1 MAKKTFFL
9 AAIAICLLMVATGYK
24 TRSSAAPEIGKEAP
38 DVAYDPVDTAIS
50 RFEREGKYVL
60 LSFWSASDASSR
72 KAVNDYT
79 AWLNANP
86 AYDARIELVAVN
98 FDNEK
103 PLYQEIV
110 RIDSLRVREQFNVPQ
125 AQGRV
130 IKSRYDFNDV
140 YGSVLIAPD
149 GKIKDYNPA
158 PQQLPA
164 LVGMAGN

>member
-9 AAIAICLLMVATGYK
+9 AAIVVCLLMVVTGYR
-24 TRSSAAPEIGKEAP
+24 TQSSTAPSIGKNAPE
-38 DVAYDPVDTAIS
+38 VAYDPVDTAIKQ
-50 RFEREGKYVL
+50 FEKEGKYVL

-86 AYDARIELVAVN
+86 AYDARIEFIAVN
-98 FDNEK
+98 FDKEK

-110 RIDSLRVREQFNVPQ
+110 RIDSLREREQFNVPQ
-125 AQGRV
+125 EQGEV
-130 IKSRYDFNDV
+130 IKSRYDFNEV

-149 GKIKDYNPA
+149 GKIRDYNPA
-158 PQQLPA
+158 PGQLPS
-164 LVGMAGN
+164 LTEG